1 MIPIRSFL
9 FVPGNRESWIEKVPG
24 YGADAVILDLED
36 SVPAANKAEA
46 RELVASKIAWLADQN
61 ERVYVRV
68 NRSPHLYDFEDLL
81 AVCRDG
87 LEGIVMSKP
96 GGPEDMHLIDA
107 QIAEAEM
114 RNGLDVGALA
124 VVPTLETARSIQ
136 LAYEMACHPRTSAI
150 CGPSAKNGDVA
161 RAVGFRW
168 TVGGRETLYMKSRVV
183 IAARAAGKQPMGG
196 LWQQV
201 HDLDGHRAA
210 SDLDRDL
217 GMTGE
222 MILHPAAVPVVNA
235 VYSPSPEDVA
245 YYQGM
250 IEAFDAGVAEGR
262 AAVVYDGEHIDLAHV
277 KTARE
282 IVELARSL
290 EQ

>member
-9 FVPGNRESWIEKVPG
+9 FVPGNRASWIEKVPG

-36 SVPAANKAEA
+36 SVPAAAKAEA
-46 RELVASKIAWLADQN
+46 RELVGEKIAWLAERK

-68 NRSPHLYDFEDLL
+68 NRSPHLYDFDDLL
-81 AVCRDG
+81 MVCRDG

-107 QIAEAEM
+107 QISEAEM
-114 RNGLDVGALA
+114 RNGLAIGGLV
-124 VVPTLETARSIQ
+124 VVPTLETARSLQFAHEI
-136 LAYEMACHPRTSAI
+136 AKHPRTGAI

-168 TVGGRETLYMKSRVV
+168 TVAGRETLYMKSMVV
-183 IAARAAGKQPMGG
+183 IAARAASKQPMGG

-210 SDLDRDL
+210 SERDRDL

-222 MILHPAAVPVVNA
+222 MILHPAAVAVVNA
-235 VYSPSPEDVA
+235 VYSPTPEDLA

-250 IEAFDAGVAEGR
+250 IEAFERAVAEGR

-282 IVELARSL
+282 IVQLAQSL
-290 EQ
+290 ER